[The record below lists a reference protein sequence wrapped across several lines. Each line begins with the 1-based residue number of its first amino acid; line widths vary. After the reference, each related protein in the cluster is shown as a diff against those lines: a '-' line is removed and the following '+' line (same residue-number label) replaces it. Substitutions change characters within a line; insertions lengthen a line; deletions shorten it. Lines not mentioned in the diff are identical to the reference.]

1 MRARGAATCG
11 LLLTILWS
19 SWAAQAIADSPP
31 VPSMQTLLVNKD
43 SRGEITKETR
53 KNYRRG
59 RKVASDLGVVP
70 VWISADAPYDPD
82 IPIEDSRWTRQQDA
96 IRAVQD
102 SFVAR
107 LESLNGG
114 PIGVSRTH
122 VGPYFMIRAT
132 DADLELLARDDDVAA
147 FWIFIPNVQAN
158 E

>member
-1 MRARGAATCG
+1 MRALGAATYG

-19 SWAAQAIADSPP
+19 CWATQAIADSPP

-43 SRGEITKETR
+43 SRGQITKET
-53 KNYRRG
+53 KNNYQRG
-59 RKVASDLGVVP
+59 RNVAKDLGVVQ

-82 IPIEDSRWTRQQDA
+82 IPIEDSRWTLQQDA

-102 SFVAR
+102 SVVAK

-114 PIGVSRTH
+114 PVGVSRTH
-122 VGPYFMIRAT
+122 VGPYFMIRAA